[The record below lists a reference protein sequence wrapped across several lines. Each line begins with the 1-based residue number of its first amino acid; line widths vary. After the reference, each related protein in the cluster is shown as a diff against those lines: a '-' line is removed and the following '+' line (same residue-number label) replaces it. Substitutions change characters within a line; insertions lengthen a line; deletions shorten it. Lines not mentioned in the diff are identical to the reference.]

1 MFISKRV
8 LIIVGAVAVVIV
20 ALSVFAFVFFLAQ
33 ANQTVASEA
42 TPTVVPAA
50 TATATAKATTRA
62 CALGVI
68 QSIGSSSFVVAE
80 SKGAKTIT
88 VMVDS
93 ATVIRKHGADIALNS
108 LMVGEHVRVTSEG
121 VCGKKATSFTAQM
134 VSVVVTSAASPT
146 PAVTPTP

>member
-20 ALSVFAFVFFLAQ
+20 GLSVFAFVFFLGQ
-33 ANQTVASEA
+33 ANQTAASGS
-42 TPTVVPAA
+42 TPTAAPTA
-50 TATATAKATTRA
+50 TASATAKATTRA

-80 SKGAKTIT
+80 SKGTKTVT

-93 ATVIRKHGADIALNS
+93 TTVIRKHGADIPLNS
-108 LMVGEHVRVTSEG
+108 LTVGEHVRVTSQG
-121 VCGKKATSFTAQM
+121 TCDKKATSFTAQM
-134 VSVVVTSAASPT
+134 VSIVVTSAASPT

>member
-8 LIIVGAVAVVIV
+8 LIIAGAVAVVVVGI
-20 ALSVFAFVFFLAQ
+20 SVFAFVFFLGQ
-33 ANQTVASEA
+33 ANQTAASEA
-42 TPTVVPAA
+42 TPTVVPTS

-68 QSIGSSSFVVAE
+68 QSISSSSFVVAE
-80 SKGAKTIT
+80 SKGTKTIT

-93 ATVIRKHGADIALNS
+93 TTVIRKHGADIPLNS
-108 LMVGEHVRVTSEG
+108 LTVGEHVRVTSQG
-121 VCGKKATSFTAQM
+121 ACGKKVTSFTAQM
-134 VSVVVTSAASPT
+134 VSVVVNSAASPT